1 MNSTKWKRLR
11 GEVGFAPMEQMR
23 QMMSDGGVYI
33 PYVTQDDQG
42 GCIYTVLG
50 DVKSNRL
57 YMSMTNDGDVFVG
70 AINSETKESMIE
82 KTPRMHPD
90 DAGLC
95 VFLGDMLCCIAE
107 GCTKKQVLDSWDEEF
122 SD

>member
-95 VFLGDMLCCIAE
+95 VFLGDMLCCLAE
-107 GCTKKQVLDSWDEEF
+107 GCTKKEVLDSWDEEF
-122 SD
+122 